1 MTFDSLFHRA
11 PYTMFQN
18 TKRKKIIELSADET
32 LPLVQK
38 LRASTANQNI
48 DCPVRNIKCVNE
60 FGPAAIYNRREK
72 YESKNSFNSNALH
85 FKSRCQTRLAIL
97 QLLEED
103 SLALS

>member
-48 DCPVRNIKCVNE
+48 DCLVRYSKCVNE
-60 FGPAAIYNRREK
+60 FGPAAIYKLTTVEK
-72 YESKNSFNSNALH
+72 NIQQ
-85 FKSRCQTRLAIL
+85 RIL
-97 QLLEED
+97 LIHLL
-103 SLALS
+103 SILRFIAKLV

>member
-11 PYTMFQN
+11 PYSMFQN

-60 FGPAAIYNRREK
+60 FGPAAIYKLTTVERNMNQRILLIQMLFI
-72 YESKNSFNSNALH
+72 SKVIAKLV
-85 FKSRCQTRLAIL
+85 
-97 QLLEED
+97 
-103 SLALS
+103 